1 MGDNVRFIG
10 TVNLDETTKDFSDR
24 LLDRANLVSLRKG
37 LLKDFRKEKKE
48 FNQKIV
54 EEIEFTLQDF
64 ESWIKKDITID
75 ELLDDE
81 IDLLDAM
88 HMLISSKDPKKGVS
102 FRIANKIST
111 YLQNIPIDQEG
122 EYILNRAEALDIQI
136 KQRILTKIRGT
147 ERQFGNLI
155 GNINLDSDEIINSS
169 LYDIFN
175 DQIATNI
182 GEFKLTKDEIKKK
195 ARELTIYGYTN

>member
-1 MGDNVRFIG
+1 M
-10 TVNLDETTKDFSDR
+10 DETTKDFSDR